1 MSPATTRGASFSPA
15 DVRERSTQL
24 TLALDAALARGGTVA
39 VIRGRDVLA
48 EREPAM
54 RGETS
59 ERLMP
64 AIVEALAE
72 SGASLADIARI
83 VCGEG
88 PGSFTS
94 LRIAAS
100 LAKGLADAADVP
112 VFAAP
117 SLALI
122 VAGASRAPAPG
133 RYAATLDA
141 LRGEHYLQ
149 MVQWDGASVT
159 DVGTLERHPT
169 LALEA
174 LALARGAMLAGPG
187 QPLDLSPHARGVAHL
202 QDWLGTQ
209 AAVNLEQWEPVYGRP
224 AEAQARWEAAHGRAL
239 GQ

>member
-1 MSPATTRGASFSPA
+1 MA
-15 DVRERSTQL
+15 DARRPL
-24 TLALDAALARGGTVA
+24 TLALDAALAQGGTVA
-39 VIRGRDVLA
+39 ILRGRDVLA

-64 AIVEALAE
+64 AIVDALAE
-72 SGASLADIARI
+72 AGGSLTDVGRI

-100 LAKGLADAADVP
+100 LAKGLADASAIP

-122 VAGASRAPAPG
+122 VAGARRAPSAG

-149 MVQWDGASVT
+149 MVDWDGASVT
-159 DVGTLERHPT
+159 HVGSLERHPT
-169 LALEA
+169 AALEI
-174 LALARGAMLAGPG
+174 LAAVRAAVLAGPG
-187 QPLDLSPHARGVAHL
+187 QPLDLSPHARGAAFL
-202 QDWLGTQ
+202 REWLETQ
-209 AAVNLEQWEPVYGRP
+209 PPVNVEQWEPVYGRP

-239 GQ
+239 GP

>member
-1 MSPATTRGASFSPA
+1 MGDSDNG
-15 DVRERSTQL
+15 L

-39 VIRGRDVLA
+39 VIRGRAVLA
-48 EREPAM
+48 ERETAM

-64 AIVEALAE
+64 AIVDALAE
-72 SGASLADIARI
+72 AGGAVSDLSRI

-100 LAKGLADAADVP
+100 LAKGLADAAEVP

-122 VAGASRAPAPG
+122 VAGARPPVRSG
-133 RYAATLDA
+133 RYAAVMDA

-149 MVQWDGASVT
+149 MVEWDGSRPI
-159 DVGTLERHPT
+159 GIGPLERHPT
-169 LALEA
+169 PSLDA
-174 LALARGAMLAGPG
+174 LAVARDASLLGPG
-187 QPLDLSPHARGVAHL
+187 QVMDLAPHARGVAALDEWMAYQSPVHL
-202 QDWLGTQ
+202 EL
-209 AAVNLEQWEPVYGRP
+209 WEPVYGRP

-239 GQ
+239 G

>member
-1 MSPATTRGASFSPA
+1 MA
-15 DVRERSTQL
+15 DVRRPL

-39 VIRGRDVLA
+39 VLRGREVLA

-64 AIVEALAE
+64 AIVESLAE
-72 SGASLADIARI
+72 AGGSLADVGQI

-100 LAKGLADAADVP
+100 LAKGLADAGAIP
-112 VFAAP
+112 VLAAP

-122 VAGASRAPAPG
+122 VSGARHALPAG

-149 MVQWDGASVT
+149 MIDWDGAGVT
-159 DVGTLERHPT
+159 GVGSLELHPSAALET
-169 LALEA
+169 LAAVREA
-174 LALARGAMLAGPG
+174 VLAGPG
-187 QPLDLSPHARGVAHL
+187 QSHDLPPHARGAAGLRV
-202 QDWLGTQ
+202 WLDTQ
-209 AAVNLEQWEPVYGRP
+209 RPVDVEQWEPVYGRP

-239 GQ
+239 SP